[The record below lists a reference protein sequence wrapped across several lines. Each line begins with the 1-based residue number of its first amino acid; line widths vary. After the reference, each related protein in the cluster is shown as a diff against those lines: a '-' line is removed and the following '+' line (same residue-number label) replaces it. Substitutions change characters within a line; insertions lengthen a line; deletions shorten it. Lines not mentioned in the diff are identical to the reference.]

1 MIRKGENNQA
11 STNMVLQERATC
23 RRSKIRLHKGNKWST
38 KEIVDFIMEIMKI
51 IWITSMK
58 YEIFYEKHFRGFLIQ
73 PGVILDS
80 TGSFL
85 TFWHF

>member
-1 MIRKGENNQA
+1 MGDYG
-11 STNMVLQERATC
+11 

-73 PGVILDS
+73 PGW
-80 TGSFL
+80 
-85 TFWHF
+85 FWIVLEVS